1 MLYSSETNR
10 AGNLYGDDDNY
21 YFITTAESDFNP
33 LL

>member
-10 AGNLYGDDDNY
+10 TGNLFDDDNY